1 MKLKKSKKGSGLILV
16 IMMFAFLSIV
26 GMAFI
31 SMSLSSYKLRIAK
44 SNAKTGLYGA
54 ESGIDEAYGIIGNKV
69 DESIKIG
76 NDEVDIFM
84 DELRSCLIDAKKKID
99 DPNRKEEYKS
109 LNNDGLEKIIN
120 EFKTKNNYKYLSYIK
135 KCIQIGKNTS
145 KEDNQEKQQE
155 NSYVKLYL
163 NDKHVLESQ
172 NNIFK
177 DAYTEN
183 ILQGNK
189 DKPLNIL
196 EEVSNCEFNINKE
209 EPKIDAKII
218 IDKEEYSNFNDIEN
232 YLDKLKQ
239 NKKIP
244 IRINSK
250 FKYKGINKQVK
261 ADYIINIPPYNKSYY
276 VKEDNQIVYK
286 NPVFT
291 KAISVDGNMNIDGK
305 VDIHGDIFVKGRVA
319 DDSNS
324 DNGIII
330 NTKGK
335 PRQKNDEI
343 NEKTEFISRFK
354 GNVVTSKNFKIK
366 GENAVCN
373 VEGNIFANNVLLDK
387 NAETSGLIVGEVK
400 KDKSENEKKNQEDIK
415 KQQYNI
421 YTQDDLEIDAP
432 NSTTIINGAY
442 YGLNNGD
449 KSTNAG
455 SSSSININ
463 AVDDGKVNCKLDI
476 KGKGSIIM
484 GTSYAKFYKDEDE
497 KQEYPY
503 QTGESVSIKGNYKA
517 YSFPSDKFKDFTF
530 DYYLPKSDEKN
541 KNNNVIVGLV
551 SKNGSSKNLNAF
563 EKSKYFE
570 NIVSSN
576 DYKSIFN
583 WDGIDVNGVSCIH
596 LGAIYNKKNNE
607 VTTNASSD
615 KFIIDNLEIVCK
627 KIQEFN
633 TQVYNMGEKNDDI
646 ELLSSSK
653 KSVYT
658 QLDKIDNIT
667 EIYGKNIVVIRK
679 GKTEIID
686 GKLNGKDNSKI
697 NGKNALIIVD
707 GDLNIKGN
715 LNFKGTLIV
724 KKNLTIES
732 GASLNIEYKD
742 KFVRT
747 LISKNYGKLK
757 NVFTNNSEEIFDTL
771 NKTQFD
777 MDGHAD
783 TVLNNLIQMKNWKII
798 K

>member
-276 VKEDNQIVYK
+276 IKEDNQIVHK
-286 NPVFT
+286 NPVFM
-291 KAISVDGNMNIDGK
+291 KAISIEGSMNIGGK
-305 VDIHGDIFVKGRVA
+305 VDIDGDVFVLGNDEKA
-319 DDSNS
+319 DK
-324 DNGIII
+324 GIII
-330 NTKGK
+330 SS
-335 PRQKNDEI
+335 
-343 NEKTEFISRFK
+343 TENIFK
-354 GNVVTSKNFKIK
+354 GNVVTNKDFKIK
-366 GENAVCN
+366 EPGSKCTVI
-373 VEGNIFANNVLLDK
+373 GNIFANNVLLDK
-387 NAETSGLIVGEVK
+387 SARGSKLYVNKKS
-400 KDKSENEKKNQEDIK
+400 KDKSG
-415 KQQYNI
+415 NI

-432 NSTTIINGAY
+432 SSITKLQGAY

-449 KSTNAG
+449 KSTEAG

-463 AVDDGKVNCKLDI
+463 AVENGKANCELDI
-476 KGKGSIIM
+476 VGKGSIIM
-484 GTSYAKFYKDEDE
+484 GTAYADFEKDGKE
-497 KQEYPY
+497 Y
-503 QTGESVSIKGNYKA
+503 QTGESVAIKGNYKA
-517 YSFPSDKFKDFTF
+517 YSIPSDTNPLSEYIF
-530 DYYLPKSDEKN
+530 DYYNPTIDKKKTDLL
-541 KNNNVIVGLV
+541 VGLI
-551 SKNGSSKNLNAF
+551 SRKYIKNSNSNEPETKELNAF
-563 EKSKYFE
+563 EKSEYFE
-570 NIVSSN
+570 DIVKSKE
-576 DYKSIFN
+576 YKEIFKL
-583 WDGIDVNGVSCIH
+583 GKIDINGVDCVH
-596 LGAIYNKKNNE
+596 LGAIYNYDNKE
-607 VTTNASSD
+607 ED
-615 KFIIDNLEIVCK
+615 KFQVKKSSNNFSMDELKRVYE

-633 TQVYNMGEKNDDI
+633 TQVYNMGEKIDDI
-646 ELLSSSK
+646 ELLSNSK
-653 KSVYT
+653 KSVDT
-658 QLDKIDNIT
+658 QLNKIDNIT
-667 EIYGKNIVVIRK
+667 EIDGENIVVVRK

-742 KFVRT
+742 KFVRP

-771 NKTQFD
+771 NKTKFD